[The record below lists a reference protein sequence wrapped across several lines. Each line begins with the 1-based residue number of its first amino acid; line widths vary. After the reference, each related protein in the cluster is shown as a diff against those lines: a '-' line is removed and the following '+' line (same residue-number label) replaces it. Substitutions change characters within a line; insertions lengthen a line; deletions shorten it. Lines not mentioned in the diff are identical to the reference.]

1 MAREAAGQLEQHRA
15 GMALHGHSER
25 QEQHVLAVALVA
37 AGGGGGGGRGGRRG
51 GGAGPR
57 RVVAPRGR
65 SLAPSVLLSL
75 LVGLQRVFFAAWWR
89 RSAAHAEE
97 DDTRSGNFGK
107 VFFAEV

>member
-1 MAREAAGQLEQHRA
+1 VACEEAGQLEQHRA
-15 GMALHGHSER
+15 GMALHGCSER
-25 QEQHVLAVALVA
+25 QEQHVLAVALVGA
-37 AGGGGGGGRGGRRG
+37 GGGGGGRGGRRG